1 MILGLGVL
9 AGPLSVNSETKIGW
23 DFFFRG
29 VSNKANPNR
38 LRLRWWLFE
47 LRALSISLS
56 SRTLSVWDN
65 QYNNCKYIQTK
76 NIHIREHQQT
86 YSASST
92 RSIELNMYMY
102 LGKFFWAK

>member
-47 LRALSISLS
+47 L
-56 SRTLSVWDN
+56 
-65 QYNNCKYIQTK
+65 
-76 NIHIREHQQT
+76 
-86 YSASST
+86 
-92 RSIELNMYMY
+92 
-102 LGKFFWAK
+102 